1 MTTPIAKLNADLS
14 PPRRPAADPV
24 PGDLDLSTVLARSN
38 GKAVLAEHASH
49 RGGFVASF
57 SVGTP
62 EFAADLACHVKALL
76 CEVERLRELTR
87 PQSAKVVPPKAA
99 YLPGPAPEPAAV
111 AGAADRW
118 GRVATGKPAADV
130 YNSRVLNP
138 DGKSPN
144 EDRAILANAYAV
156 ERGRLREALTWA
168 VGFIRCNFPQTVAPY
183 PDYRNACDLIA
194 GVGEVITGEFTM
206 TRHRAELAEW
216 KLKKL
221 RQHLTWDGGATCD
234 ITTMVEIIDGIAR
247 EVGGACGAC
256 GDPCHPDNNV
266 CKACLEDE

>member
-1 MTTPIAKLNADLS
+1 MITPDLEARMLADTVPFDGEVS
-14 PPRRPAADPV
+14 P
-24 PGDLDLSTVLARSN
+24 
-38 GKAVLAEHASH
+38 
-49 RGGFVASF
+49 
-57 SVGTP
+57 
-62 EFAADLACHVKALL
+62 AADLACHVKALL
-76 CEVERLRELTR
+76 CECERLRELTR
-87 PQSAKVVPPKAA
+87 PQSAKVAPPKSA

-118 GRVATGKPAADV
+118 TRVATGEPAVDV

-138 DGKSPN
+138 DNRSPN

-206 TRHRAELAEW
+206 TRHRAELAEEDN
-216 KLKKL
+216 KSL
-221 RQHLTWDGGATCD
+221 RNEIRVVLERLDELARIWGDEGVFRGCRDRLRAL
-234 ITTMVEIIDGIAR
+234 VES
-247 EVGGACGAC
+247 
-256 GDPCHPDNNV
+256 
-266 CKACLEDE
+266 K